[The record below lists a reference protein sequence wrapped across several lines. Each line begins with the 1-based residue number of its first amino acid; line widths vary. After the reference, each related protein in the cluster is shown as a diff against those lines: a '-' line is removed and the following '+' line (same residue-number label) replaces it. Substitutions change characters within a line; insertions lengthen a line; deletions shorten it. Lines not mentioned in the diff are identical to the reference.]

1 MKSLKKI
8 STVLSIALLT
18 FSLTGCSTSSNNSPS
33 ASSNSSTSKQ
43 SQILYSNLTDD
54 NSQKEVVSLLQ
65 AHGVSQLQTDT
76 FLAWTD
82 DFNSRITSP
91 NLPTGFV
98 SMTDDFVD
106 YSSLLFDY
114 KQLPDGNIFPEVNC
128 RFTSFLLMQDHIQTN
143 GTGNEND
150 TYLMFDIEAI
160 DTQKGYQL
168 SPENRSKFITLFNS
182 LPVAPNS
189 TQEEHIAK
197 IEEAWKTRG
206 IAVDSTTGLSLIEVY
221 LHSTFDDVRFVGHT
235 GILVE
240 TENGLL
246 FVEKFGP
253 NAPFQATKFQSREE
267 LATYLLARPDLYGDQ
282 TELPPIVMENGI
294 LMDSSK

>member
-197 IEEAWKTRG
+197 IEEDWKTRG

>member
-1 MKSLKKI
+1 MFYKDRLTQDTLQIKFERTLFFMKSLKKI

-128 RFTSFLLMQDHIQTN
+128 RFTSFLLMQDHIQMCIRDSVPP
-143 GTGNEND
+143 G
-150 TYLMFDIEAI
+150 
-160 DTQKGYQL
+160 QL
-168 SPENRSKFITLFNS
+168 LSK
-182 LPVAPNS
+182 
-189 TQEEHIAK
+189 
-197 IEEAWKTRG
+197 
-206 IAVDSTTGLSLIEVY
+206 
-221 LHSTFDDVRFVGHT
+221 
-235 GILVE
+235 
-240 TENGLL
+240 
-246 FVEKFGP
+246 
-253 NAPFQATKFQSREE
+253 
-267 LATYLLARPDLYGDQ
+267 
-282 TELPPIVMENGI
+282 
-294 LMDSSK
+294 